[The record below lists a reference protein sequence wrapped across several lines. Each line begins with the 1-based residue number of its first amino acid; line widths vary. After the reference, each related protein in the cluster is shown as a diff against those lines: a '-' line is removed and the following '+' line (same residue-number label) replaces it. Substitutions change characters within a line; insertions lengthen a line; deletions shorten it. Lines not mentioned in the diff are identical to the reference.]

1 MIVFDWTLLFWIS
14 GLLLALIWLVPALQL
29 ALHSSEVAD
38 LTEPEWNP
46 PQGSPLPRLT
56 IVVPARNEE
65 AEIEAALRSL
75 LQLNY
80 PRYQIVAVNDRSTD
94 QTGAIMERLAAGPE
108 AQGKL
113 RVLHVRDL
121 PSGWLGKVHAMWLG
135 SQINATQRNADAAQ
149 ANAAKGKVTHG
160 TAIQATANDWL
171 LFTDA
176 DCVFHPDS
184 LRRAVYYADKTATDH
199 LVLFPTAHM
208 KTLGERMMIGFPQV
222 MSSFAMRPWKVRN
235 PKARDHIGVGAF
247 NLIRRSAYDAIGTY
261 EALRL
266 EVVDDLKLGETIK
279 KAGLGQDVVF
289 GRDLVSLRWAVGA
302 AGVVANLEK
311 NLFAFLKFRVSLV
324 LAVCAL
330 TFFLCVCPF
339 LGIFF
344 APGWAKA
351 AFAARRC
358 PDRPCLHA
366 LRTSHGNLS
375 TAFSHLSHCRARI
388 CVAALRS
395 AFLALRDGAI
405 TWRGTKYSLE
415 ELKKR
420 R

>member
-1 MIVFDWTLLFWIS
+1 MFDWTLLYWIS

-29 ALHSSEVAD
+29 ALHFSEVAD
-38 LTEPEWNP
+38 LTQPEWNP
-46 PQGSPLPRLT
+46 PQDKALPSLT

-80 PRYQIVAVNDRSTD
+80 PQYQVVAVDDRSTD
-94 QTGAIMERLAAGPE
+94 QTGAIMERLAAEPSS
-108 AQGKL
+108 AGKL

-135 SQINATQRNADAAQ
+135 SQTSATQQ
-149 ANAAKGKVTHG
+149 TSS
-160 TAIQATANDWL
+160 DWL

-184 LRRAVYYADKTATDH
+184 LRRAMHYATKTSTDH

-208 KTLGERMMIGFPQV
+208 KTLGESMMIGFPQV
-222 MSSFAMRPWKVRN
+222 MSSFAMRPWKVRD

-247 NLIRRSAYDAIGTY
+247 NLLRRSAYDAIGTY
-261 EALRL
+261 EKLRL
-266 EVVDDLKLGETIK
+266 EVVDDLTLGETIK
-279 KAGLGQDVVF
+279 KAGLRQDVVF

-330 TFFLCVCPF
+330 TFFLCVFPF
-339 LGIFF
+339 LGVIL
-344 APGWAKA
+344 AHGWAKA
-351 AFAARRC
+351 SFAAAVALIALVYTLSGRLMGTSALLFLTC
-358 PDRPCLHA
+358 P
-366 LRTSHGNLS
+366 
-375 TAFSHLSHCRARI
+375 I
-388 CVAALRS
+388 AALVFEFAALQS

-415 ELKKR
+415 ELKKKR
-420 R
+420 

>member
-1 MIVFDWTLLFWIS
+1 MIVFDWTLLFWVS
-14 GLLLALIWLVPALQL
+14 GLLLAVIWMVPALQL

-38 LTEPEWNP
+38 LTQSEWNP
-46 PQGSPLPRLT
+46 PQDTALPSLT
-56 IVVPARNEE
+56 VVVPARNEE
-65 AEIEAALRSL
+65 IEIEAALRSL
-75 LQLNY
+75 LQLNC
-80 PRYQIVAVNDRSTD
+80 PQYQIVAINDRSTD
-94 QTGAIMERLAAGPE
+94 QTGAIMERLAGEPA
-108 AQGKL
+108 AQGRL
-113 RVLHVRDL
+113 QVIHVRDL

-135 SQINATQRNADAAQ
+135 SQRNATQENVAQGNAAQ
-149 ANAAKGKVTHG
+149 QTGS
-160 TAIQATANDWL
+160 DWL

-176 DCVFHPDS
+176 DCVFHPDT
-184 LRRAVYYADKTATDH
+184 LRRAIHYASKTATDH

-208 KTLGERMMIGFPQV
+208 KTLGERMMISFPQV
-222 MSSFAMRPWKVRN
+222 MSSFAMRPWKVRD

-266 EVVDDLKLGETIK
+266 EVVDDLTLGETIK
-279 KAGLGQDVVF
+279 KAGLRQDVVF

-311 NLFAFLKFRVSLV
+311 NLFAFLRFRISLV

-344 APGWAKA
+344 APNWAKA
-351 AFAARRC
+351 AFAAAVALIALVYTLSGRLMGTHPLLFLTC
-358 PDRPCLHA
+358 P
-366 LRTSHGNLS
+366 
-375 TAFSHLSHCRARI
+375 I
-388 CVAALRS
+388 AALVFEFAALQS

-405 TWRGTKYSLE
+405 TWRGTKYSLA
-415 ELKKR
+415 ELKKNS
-420 R
+420 

>member
-1 MIVFDWTLLFWIS
+1 MIVFDWTLPYWIS
-14 GLLLALIWLVPALQL
+14 GLLLTIIWLVPALQL
-29 ALHSSEVAD
+29 ALHFSEVAD
-38 LTEPEWNP
+38 LTQPKWNP
-46 PQGSPLPRLT
+46 SQDSPLPSLT

-65 AEIEAALRSL
+65 AEIEPALRSL

-80 PRYQIVAVNDRSTD
+80 PQYQIVTVNDRSTD
-94 QTGAIMERLAAGPE
+94 QTGAIMERLAAEP
-108 AQGKL
+108 ASAGKL
-113 RVLHVRDL
+113 RVIHVRDL

-135 SQINATQRNADAAQ
+135 SLGNASLGNASQGNAPQGDISYGNAAQ
-149 ANAAKGKVTHG
+149 PT
-160 TAIQATANDWL
+160 TSDWL

-184 LRRAVYYADKTATDH
+184 LRRAIHYATSTATDH

-208 KTLGERMMIGFPQV
+208 KTLGERMMISFPQV
-222 MSSFAMRPWKVRN
+222 MSSFAMRPWKVRD

-247 NLIRRSAYDAIGTY
+247 NLIRRSAYEAIGTY

-279 KAGLGQDVVF
+279 KAGLRQDVVF
-289 GRDLVSLRWAVGA
+289 GRDLVRLRWAVGA

-311 NLFAFLKFRVSLV
+311 NLFAFLKFRISLV

-339 LGIFF
+339 LGILL
-344 APGWAKA
+344 APGLAKG
-351 AFAARRC
+351 AFAAAIVMVALVYTLSGRLMGSSALLFLTC
-358 PDRPCLHA
+358 P
-366 LRTSHGNLS
+366 
-375 TAFSHLSHCRARI
+375 I
-388 CVAALRS
+388 AALVFNFAALQS

-405 TWRGTKYSLE
+405 TWRGTKYSLA
-415 ELKKR
+415 ELKKK
-420 R
+420 

>member
-1 MIVFDWTLLFWIS
+1 MTGFYWLWFYWIS
-14 GLLLALIWLVPALQL
+14 GVLLALIWLVPTLQM
-29 ALHSSEVAD
+29 ALHFSEVAD
-38 LTEPEWNP
+38 LTKPEWDP
-46 PQGSPLPRLT
+46 PQHTALPSLT

-80 PRYQIVAVNDRSTD
+80 PQYQVVAVNDRSTD
-94 QTGAIMERLAAGPE
+94 QTGAIMDRLAAE
-108 AQGKL
+108 RASAGKL
-113 RVLHVRDL
+113 RVLHIRDL

-135 SQINATQRNADAAQ
+135 SQENAAQSNAGQRDAAQ
-149 ANAAKGKVTHG
+149 QVGS
-160 TAIQATANDWL
+160 DWL

-176 DCVFHPDS
+176 DCVFHPDT
-184 LRRAVYYADKTATDH
+184 LRRAMHYATKTATDH

-208 KTLGERMMIGFPQV
+208 KTLGERMMISFPQV
-222 MSSFAMRPWKVRN
+222 MSSFAMRPWKVRD
-235 PKARDHIGVGAF
+235 PRARDHIGVGAF

-279 KAGLGQDVVF
+279 KAGLRQDVVF
-289 GRDLVSLRWAVGA
+289 GPELVSLRWAVGA

-311 NLFAFLKFRVSLV
+311 NLFAFLQFRISLV
-324 LAVCAL
+324 LAVCAV

-339 LGIFF
+339 LGLFL
-344 APGWAKA
+344 ASGWAKA
-351 AFAARRC
+351 GFAVAVATIALAYTLSGRLMGSSPLLFLTCPIAAIVFNFAA
-358 PDRPCLHA
+358 LQ
-366 LRTSHGNLS
+366 
-375 TAFSHLSHCRARI
+375 
-388 CVAALRS
+388 S

-415 ELKKR
+415 ELRNKR
-420 R
+420 